1 MLGGGLIMRALL
13 EREPQNH
20 VTPHELPS
28 KFLLRVWAED
38 CSPALVFL
46 DQQEILRPMLWR
58 IC

>member
-1 MLGGGLIMRALL
+1 MRALL